1 MSKAYPTKKYLH
13 NLITLA
19 FIFLILITSCSSF
32 QEAPI
37 KVDDFI
43 TTEENYP
50 KAEVVFQ
57 VKIPTPL
64 NADEKINLEIIDEVT
79 GILLNPTRYE
89 MAQQSGTDFFIR
101 LPLTIGTKVKYRFLR
116 NGAQTFFEYNTQRQ
130 IVRYRVAY
138 INGPLLLQ
146 DSVAGWADQPYDG
159 PVGRIRGQLIDKSNN
174 SPIPNMAIYAAGLQT
189 LSSSDGTFILEGL
202 PPWTHNVVIASLDG
216 AFETFQQGAAI
227 AEEATTPIRVSLQKR
242 PLVEATFIVKLPAG
256 FSTNLPLRLA
266 SNFYSLGFMEDYHGS
281 NPRTLSSNLPIF
293 TKNTN
298 NQYVLS
304 VMLPAGS
311 DIRYKFTLGDGFWN
325 TELTESG
332 GFLIREL
339 IVPTTKFS
347 ITKQIELIKPQNMGE
362 ITFNVETP
370 VNTPTSDKLSIQ
382 LNSFGW
388 MQPLEMV
395 KVSDNQWSYSIY
407 SPTHLV
413 GNIEYR
419 FCRNDNCQLT
429 AAVSTQIGQVITTN
443 LPQTVNEKLEEWQYL
458 NITTSPTEIET
469 FNGAILP
476 RTDFI
481 TGFEFANTLHGSW
494 QGSIIQGL
502 NSISSTGANW
512 VIVTPTWSPTSVNP
526 PLFEPLP
533 GQDLLWPDLQVLIDS
548 ISKNNLQ
555 PVIFPMINDSDDLPQ
570 FWTKSKRDAGW
581 WQSFFDRY
589 QRFILQNA
597 DLAQQMNAS
606 AIIIGDPRMKP
617 AMSGGLLA
625 DGNTAN
631 APENADE
638 QWCQLI
644 KDVKARYQGPVIG
657 IISLPA
663 SGNPTF
669 GWLNDVDAIY
679 VLFSP
684 PLTNSGDS
692 TTQNLENIFGTELD
706 SQVKPFAEQ
715 YQKTILIGI
724 NYPSTPIALEGCI
737 DYNGSC
743 LNYETTLLQDSN
755 VDLNLQSRIYNA
767 AFVASAKKDWV
778 NGFISRGFDP
788 TLVIKDQG
796 SSIYGKPALDV
807 MWFWYHLI
815 LNKPS

>member
-1 MSKAYPTKKYLH
+1 MSKVYVTKRTLY
-13 NLITLA
+13 NFSTLA
-19 FIFLILITSCSSF
+19 FIFIFLLTSCTSF
-32 QEAPI
+32 QTAPI
-37 KVDDFI
+37 KVDDFV

-57 VKIPTPL
+57 VKIPNPL

-101 LPLTIGTKVKYRFLR
+101 LPLTIGLKVKYRFLR
-116 NGAQTFFEYNTQRQ
+116 KGSQTFFEYNTQRQ

-174 SPIPNMAIYAAGLQT
+174 SPIPNMAIYAAGMQT

-227 AEEATTPIRVSLQKR
+227 SEEATTPIRVTLQKR
-242 PLVEATFIVKLPAG
+242 PLIETTFLVKLPAG
-256 FSTNLPLRLA
+256 FNTNLPLRLA
-266 SNFYSLGFMEDYHGS
+266 SNFYSLGFMEDYLGS
-281 NPRTLSSNLPIF
+281 NPLTLSSNLPILL
-293 TKNTN
+293 KSAN
-298 NQYVLS
+298 NLYSLS
-304 VMLPAGS
+304 VMLPAGA

-325 TELTESG
+325 TELSENG
-332 GFLIREL
+332 GFLIRDL
-339 IVPTTKFS
+339 IVPNTKNT
-347 ITKQIELIKPQNMGE
+347 IQKQIELINPQNMGE
-362 ITFNVETP
+362 ITFNVQTP
-370 VNTPTSDKLSIQ
+370 SNTPPNDKLSIQ

-395 KVSDNQWSYSIY
+395 KISDNQWSYSIY

-419 FCRNDNCQLT
+419 FCRNDNCQELASISDQT
-429 AAVSTQIGQVITTN
+429 GQLITTN
-443 LPQTVNEKLEEWQYL
+443 LPQSINEVLDEWKLL
-458 NITTSPTEIET
+458 NLPSSPTEIDT

-476 RTDFI
+476 RTDFV
-481 TGFEFANTLHGSW
+481 TGFELATNLQGSW
-494 QGSIIQGL
+494 QNSIDQGL
-502 NSISSTGANW
+502 SSISSTGANW
-512 VIVTPTWSPTSVNP
+512 VIVTPTWSPTSINP

-533 GQDLLWPDLQVLIDS
+533 GQDLLWPDLQELLNS

-555 PVIFPMINDSDDLPQ
+555 PAIFPIINGSDGLSL
-570 FWTKSKRDAGW
+570 FWTKSIRDAGW

-606 AIIIGDPRMKP
+606 AIIVGDPNVIP
-617 AMSGGLLA
+617 AMSDGKLA
-625 DGNTAN
+625 DGSNSN
-631 APENADE
+631 APENADD
-638 QWCQLI
+638 QWRQLI
-644 KDVKARYQGPVIG
+644 QDIRSRYQGPVIG
-657 IISLPA
+657 VICLPS
-663 SGNPTF
+663 SGNNTYD
-669 GWLNDVDAIY
+669 WLNDVDAIY
-679 VLFSP
+679 VQFSP
-684 PLTNSGDS
+684 SLTNSGDS
-692 TTQNLENIFGTELD
+692 STQNLENVFGSELEK
-706 SQVKPFAEQ
+706 QVKPFAEK
-715 YQKTILIGI
+715 YSKTILIGI

-737 DYNGSC
+737 DTNGSC
-743 LNYETTLLQDSN
+743 QIYTKPSLQDTN
-755 VDLNLQSRIYNA
+755 IDLNLQSRIYNA

-778 NGFISRGFDP
+778 NGFISREFDP
-788 TLVIKDQG
+788 TLILRDQG
-796 SSIYGKPALDV
+796 SSVYGKPALDV
-807 MWFWYHLI
+807 LWFWIHLI